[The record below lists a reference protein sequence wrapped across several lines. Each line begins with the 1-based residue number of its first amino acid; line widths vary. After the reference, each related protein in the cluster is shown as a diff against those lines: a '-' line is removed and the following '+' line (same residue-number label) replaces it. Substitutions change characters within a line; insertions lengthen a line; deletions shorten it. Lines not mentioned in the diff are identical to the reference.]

1 MDEIN
6 DSEQSDNKR
15 SNVEKN
21 ILNHI
26 KTSRY
31 GLNIS
36 QIAKELRL
44 SRNTVKANV
53 ELLEKEGTIL
63 IKQIGK
69 SRICYYRKYFGRDAI
84 FRPFL
89 LQFFNQLLD
98 SFAETMKSQIKDS
111 DSEKI
116 IKNIS
121 KDFGKNYDLPPF
133 QLLNLDKE
141 SKIQDFSINKVSE
154 TLVQFFNIL
163 DALSIQFEA
172 EIIPAEVDSSRT
184 IRLQLF
190 SDEFGRS
197 ILFYHMVAGYLE
209 SKLNI
214 KYDKKMSLDVFEFR
228 EESSICYFRLNIE
241 D

>member
-1 MDEIN
+1 MDETN

-15 SNVEKN
+15 SNVEKD
-21 ILNHI
+21 ILKCI
-26 KTSRY
+26 ETSRY

-36 QIAKELRL
+36 QIAKELKL

-53 ELLEKEGTIL
+53 ELLEKEGTIF

-69 SRICYYRKYFGRDAI
+69 SRICYFRKYFARDVI

-89 LQFFNQLLD
+89 LKFFSQLLD
-98 SFAETMKSQIKDS
+98 SFAEIMKSQIPNS
-111 DSEKI
+111 DPEKI

-133 QLLNLDKE
+133 QLLNLDKG
-141 SKIQDFSINKVSE
+141 SKIQNFSINEVSE
-154 TLVQFFNIL
+154 TLIQFFTIL

-190 SDEFGRS
+190 SDELGQS

-209 SKLNI
+209 SKLNM
-214 KYDKKMSLDVFEFR
+214 KYDEKMSLDVIEFR
-228 EESSICYFRLNIE
+228 EESSLCYFRLKIE